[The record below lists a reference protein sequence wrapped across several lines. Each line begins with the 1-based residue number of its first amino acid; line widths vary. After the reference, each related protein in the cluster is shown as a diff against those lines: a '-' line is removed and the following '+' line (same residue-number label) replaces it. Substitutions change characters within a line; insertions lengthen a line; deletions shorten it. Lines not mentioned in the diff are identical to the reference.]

1 METLWLARGAL
12 VVIVALA
19 AIADA
24 RTGKIP
30 NWITLPG
37 IALGFVL
44 HGALEGA
51 SGLVVSFAAA
61 CACAIV
67 PYVLFHRGAM
77 GGGDVKLL
85 AAAGALGGMRLGM
98 EVQLV
103 TFVLAAIYVMC
114 RVAYHGRLAATL
126 GSTAKVAF
134 ATLRRAP
141 EEERAVDP
149 ELADTVR
156 LGVPA
161 LVAAL
166 FCVLS
171 HDLSFLFAWS

>member
-12 VVIVALA
+12 VAIVALA
-19 AIADA
+19 AITDA
-24 RTGKIP
+24 RTGRIP

-37 IALGFVL
+37 LALGLVL
-44 HGALEGA
+44 HAALEGA
-51 SGLVVSFAAA
+51 SGLIVSFAAA

-67 PYVLFHRGAM
+67 PYLLFRRGAM

-98 EVQLV
+98 EVQLA
-103 TFVLAAIYVMC
+103 TFLVAALYVMC
-114 RVAYHGRLAATL
+114 RMAFHGRLTSML
-126 GSTAKVAF
+126 GRTAKVAV

-141 EEERAVDP
+141 ETERELDP
-149 ELADTVR
+149 DLADTVR

-161 LVAAL
+161 LAGTV

-171 HDLSFLFAWS
+171 RDLSLLLFWS